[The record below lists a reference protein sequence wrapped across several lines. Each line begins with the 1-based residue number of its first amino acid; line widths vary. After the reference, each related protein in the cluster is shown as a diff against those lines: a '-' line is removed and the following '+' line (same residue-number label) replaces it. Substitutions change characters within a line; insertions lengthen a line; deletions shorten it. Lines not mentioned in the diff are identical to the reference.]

1 MVIYLVRANRF
12 YKKEMKT
19 MKDLTTLVDIIDNI
33 VSDSS
38 NDNNQGNNALLKW
51 QTLDIVINKQKG
63 EVEMEI

>member
-1 MVIYLVRANRF
+1 
-12 YKKEMKT
+12 

-51 QTLDIVINKQKG
+51 QTLDIVMNKQKG